1 MPDLLKSLGL
11 DVYALTDADTDEA
24 HTFTTYAGYWAALA
38 EHVRE
43 EYGQFPYPGLLEE
56 LEDRGLSRLASKKG
70 AGDEGEV
77 RSLLLNAWSSELA
90 LYDVDLDNTKRLWL
104 ANQWAQVKSY
114 YRARGWPAPGFL
126 RGTGL
131 FLKAILGCCAR
142 SRPR

>member
-77 RSLLLNAWSSELA
+77 RSLLLKRGAASSRCM
-90 LYDVDLDNTKRLWL
+90 TSIW
-104 ANQWAQVKSY
+104 
-114 YRARGWPAPGFL
+114 
-126 RGTGL
+126 TT
-131 FLKAILGCCAR
+131 R
-142 SRPR
+142 SVYGSRTSGHR